1 MTTKAMLAPGSAL
14 ALAALAGCGPGKST
28 DKPAAGQGDAAATAA
43 ANPPGADLIIHGGSI
58 LTMEGDTPTYV
69 EAVVIDEGRIIF
81 AGAKAD
87 AMAQKAEAT
96 QVKDLAGKVMLPG
109 FIDAHSHF
117 LDSLTMADR
126 VNVSAPPVGPASNPE
141 EIVAELKKAAA
152 ARGLKPGELLLGWGY
167 DENLMPR
174 GAELTRDQLDA
185 AFPDN
190 PVGIIHVS
198 MHGAVINSQAME
210 KYGYTDGMPTPPGG
224 VIQRKADGTSL
235 RGLVMETA
243 LLPMYETLP
252 SPTPETEVAAARAG
266 QMIYAAAGVTT
277 AQEGSTKAPVVAQ
290 LQRIAQANGFF
301 IDVVACPFMLDLET
315 VWKATP
321 PAEFG
326 KYVNGLKLGGCK
338 ITSDGS
344 PQGKTAWF
352 TTPYL
357 TGGPGGEADWKGAPI
372 LPVDAMKTAMKTC
385 YDNNLQVLFHSN
397 GDAAIDFL
405 IEAHRFAAGGDLA
418 KDRRTVCIHCQ
429 FIRPDQLRTFAELR
443 LIPALFTDHTF
454 FFGDTHVANRGLKQ
468 ASFISPMRAAR
479 DLGLRPTNHTDA
491 FVVPIDQML
500 TVWTAVNRPL
510 RSGGVLGPDQRIT
523 PYEALQAITIDAA
536 FQFREEDSKGSIRPG
551 KRADLVILSAD
562 PTKVPPMEIKDI
574 RVVETIKDGRTI
586 FPASQPG

>member
-1 MTTKAMLAPGSAL
+1 MMHTRNAMLLAGSAL
-14 ALAALAGCGPGKST
+14 AFLGLAGCGQQRSAT
-28 DKPAAGQGDAAATAA
+28 ETTAAAATGPATAA
-43 ANPPGADLIIHGGSI
+43 TNPVGADLIIHGGPI
-58 LTMEGDTPTYV
+58 LTMEGDQPAYV
-69 EAVVIDEGRIIF
+69 EAVVIDEGKITF
-81 AGAKAD
+81 AGAKTEAL
-87 AMAQKAEAT
+87 AQKADGTE
-96 QVKDLAGKVMLPG
+96 VKDLAGKTLLPG
-109 FIDAHSHF
+109 FIDPHSHF

-126 VNVSAPPVGPASNPE
+126 VNVSAPPVGPASNPG

-152 ARGLKPGELLLGWGY
+152 AKGLKPGELLLGWGY
-167 DENLMPR
+167 DENLMPK
-174 GAELTRDQLDA
+174 GQLLSRDILDK

-198 MHGAVINSQAME
+198 MHGAVINSKSME

-224 VIQRKADGTSL
+224 VIVRKDDGKSL
-235 RGLVMETA
+235 QGLVMETA
-243 LLPMYETLP
+243 LLPMYEKLP
-252 SPTPETEVAAARAG
+252 SPTPETELAAAKAG
-266 QMIYAAAGVTT
+266 QRIYAAAGVTT

-290 LQRIAQANGFF
+290 LKRIAAQNGFI
-301 IDVVACPFMLDLET
+301 IDVVTYPFMLDLEN
-315 VWKATP
+315 VWKETP
-321 PAEFG
+321 PSEFG
-326 KYVNGLKLGGCK
+326 KYVNRLKLGGCK

-357 TGGPGGEADWKGAPI
+357 TGGPGGEKDWMGEPI
-372 LPVDAMKTAMKTC
+372 LPVDAMKAATKKC
-385 YDNNLQVLFHSN
+385 YDNNLQVIFHSN

-405 IEAHRFAAGGDLA
+405 IEAHKFAAGGDLA

-429 FIRPDQLRTFAELR
+429 FIRPDQLKAFTELK

-454 FFGDTHVANRGLKQ
+454 FFGDTHVKNRGLQQ

-491 FVVPIDQML
+491 FVVPIDQMM

-510 RSGGVLGPDQRIT
+510 RSGGTLGPDQRIS

-536 FQFREEDSKGSIRPG
+536 FQFREEDSKGSIAPG

-574 RVVETIKDGRTI
+574 KVLETIKDGKTI
-586 FPASQPG
+586 YAAN